1 MLIEFYHYRSNNFM
15 IKTIN
20 VSFHL
25 RFFANFHNKSISARP
40 IGSSSPQENLVVL
53 LNIIK
58 ITESPGYLH

>member
-1 MLIEFYHYRSNNFM
+1 M

-25 RFFANFHNKSISARP
+25 GFFANFHNKSISARP

-58 ITESPGYLH
+58 VTESPGYLH